1 MQTFGSAMRLAGWA
15 GVYKGY
21 CNNILNKHDFKTKM
35 SIEKITEEKNILAI
49 VVRSNLSNPGLNFF
63 TPNDFP
69 FQLGI
74 HLRKKHEFVP
84 AHKHSPFKEL
94 KNLPAQE
101 FFYVEEGKVEVD
113 MFNGENKQI
122 KKTTLNKGDM
132 ILLNCGHSIKFLED
146 SKLIELKQG
155 PYRGRE
161 EEKSSI

>member
-1 MQTFGSAMRLAGWA
+1 MNHA
-15 GVYKGY
+15 
-21 CNNILNKHDFKTKM
+21 
-35 SIEKITEEKNILAI
+35 EEITADGKILAV
-49 VVRSNLSNPGLNFF
+49 VVRSTFNEPGVSFL

-69 FQLGI
+69 FQFGI

-101 FFYVEEGKVEVD
+101 FFYVEDGKVEVV
-113 MFNGENKQI
+113 MFNKENEQV
-122 KKTTLNKGDM
+122 KKTILNKGDM
-132 ILLNCGHSIKFLED
+132 VLLNCGHSITFLED

-155 PYRGRE
+155 PYRGRD